1 MGQSVP
7 RIKCS
12 LVVEGPQLPG
22 HSFVQWLLNGRTI
35 QTSTARHSISAASLS
50 DSGEY
55 TCQTGL
61 SAPSDPVQL
70 EIHIAWLLL
79 QPSKRV
85 LTEGEPLTL
94 RCHGWK
100 NKLVYN
106 VVFYQNGKPV
116 KFSYQDSALT
126 ILKANMN
133 HSGVY
138 HCSGKQRLPVHFTST
153 RVPVMVKKLFPA
165 PVLTSSFGRGS
176 PLQQRKLVKL
186 SCETKLLP
194 QKSGVQLYFSF
205 HMGHKTLRGRNTS
218 SEYHILTA
226 GKSGSG
232 SYRCEAATEDGNVLK
247 RSPVLELQVRD
258 LQAQISVW
266 LHILF
271 YIPLGIMF
279 LADTILF
286 MRICKELPSERK
298 WNLEISS
305 ASDHGEEVTSENPK
319 DI

>member
-1 MGQSVP
+1 MLQL
-7 RIKCS
+7 KS
-12 LVVEGPQLPG
+12 LKGSEQ
-22 HSFVQWLLNGRTI
+22 
-35 QTSTARHSISAASLS
+35 
-50 DSGEY
+50 
-55 TCQTGL
+55 
-61 SAPSDPVQL
+61 
-70 EIHIAWLLL
+70 AWLLL

-94 RCHGWK
+94 RYHGWK

-106 VVFYQNGKPV
+106 VVFYQNGKPI
-116 KFSYQDSALT
+116 KYTYQDSTLT

-133 HSGVY
+133 HSGIY
-138 HCSGKQRLPVHFTST
+138 HCSGKGRLPVHFTST

-165 PVLTSSFGRGS
+165 PVLTSSFRRGS
-176 PLQQRKLVKL
+176 PLQQRKLAKL

-194 QKSGVQLYFSF
+194 QRSGVQLYFSF

-218 SEYHILTA
+218 SEHHILTA

-232 SYRCEAATEDGNVLK
+232 SYWCEAATEDGNVLK
-247 RSPVLELQVRD
+247 RSPVLELQVP
-258 LQAQISVW
+258 V
-266 LHILF
+266 
-271 YIPLGIMF
+271 GIMF
-279 LADTILF
+279 LADTILCV
-286 MRICKELPSERK
+286 RICKELPSERK